1 MTVLESL
8 AEEHRKA
15 TTAAQ
20 TSGFRRNVATW
31 NQVDFNNVVDSWQ
44 QQLPRVT
51 RVAEDVQEFSV
62 IDAAAFMTVAS
73 AVQGRDIDDQINVD
87 SYVGAM
93 PYTGADLDAAFAG
106 PAYRTLEAVRQNKP
120 PNVAMY
126 AGVAELA
133 RLTHAV
139 TFDTAEEA
147 SLTVALSQHLTYQ
160 RIPQVGCCV
169 RCSMLTGQYFTSKV
183 FKRHPHCR
191 CVHIPVLDPADAPKR
206 SNDPY
211 ELFNALSEEEQNKI
225 WTKAGAQAI
234 RDGADIYQVG
244 NSLTRPLPHRRSRR
258 FTSEGAGK
266 HGWYRNNAPAGKA
279 GKRRLTVHEIY
290 RRADGD
296 THTAKRL
303 MREYGYLLGP
313 QDPNGLNAGLHMTNA
328 GKKWLKQKAL
338 NEWKA
343 AHGVWDRSV
352 RQPKAWDAFPDLHKR
367 VADLQATRA
376 VARTLERQRVY
387 QLRVHAYEAIALAE
401 AGRRVVNASRPVPGP
416 SPSLGSRRP
425 VRPQENKPATATGGA
440 GGRGNGNNRSRA
452 LANGGYPSDWE
463 KYETNRWALEDFD
476 VVDWFGN
483 SQVQARIKDVARLS
497 FEKHKKWSKESGS
510 KWSADVETYEDT
522 LEIVRRSLSSEV
534 DRRYNNVHNS
544 WTFEF
549 EDPVTRKRFRV
560 AIDANS
566 PVVTRSIHPVGNW

>member
-87 SYVGAM
+87 SYVGSM

-147 SLTVALSQHLTYQ
+147 SLAVALSQHLTYQ

-191 CVHIPVLDPADAPKR
+191 CVHVPVLDPADAPKR

-266 HGWYRNNAPAGKA
+266 HGWYRNHAPAGKA

-387 QLRVHAYEAIALAE
+387 KLRVHAYEAIALAE

-425 VRPQENKPATATGGA
+425 VRPKDRPPELATGGA
-440 GGRGNGNNRSRA
+440 GGRGNGTPPVAPSSASDNWDEP
-452 LANGGYPSDWE
+452 LKIGGVTMPFTERNFPKYLTDGELQHILDEHLYSNDPDKTRLPRTWGRDPEIIKMKLEEVLDRVRTIGRFNSDS
-463 KYETNRWALEDFD
+463 KTAVRL
-476 VVDWFGN
+476 
-483 SQVQARIKDVARLS
+483 QV
-497 FEKHKKWSKESGS
+497 
-510 KWSADVETYEDT
+510 
-522 LEIVRRSLSSEV
+522 
-534 DRRYNNVHNS
+534 
-544 WTFEF
+544 TFEGREWLVVLHKSAKPGVISMF
-549 EDPVTRKRFRV
+549 PLSKR
-560 AIDANS
+560 
-566 PVVTRSIHPVGNW
+566 

>member
-191 CVHIPVLDPADAPKR
+191 CVHVPVLDPADAPKR

-387 QLRVHAYEAIALAE
+387 KLRVHAYEAIALAE
-401 AGRRVVNASRPVPGP
+401 AGRRVVTASRPVPGP

-425 VRPQENKPATATGGA
+425 VRPHEHKPATATGGA
-440 GGRGNGNNRSRA
+440 GGRGNGTPPVAPSSSSDNWDEPMKI
-452 LANGGYPSDWE
+452 GGVTMPFAERDFPMHLTDGELHHVLDEHLYSKDPSKSQIPRTWGRDPAYI
-463 KYETNRWALEDFD
+463 KTKLED
-476 VVDWFGN
+476 VL
-483 SQVQARIKDVARLS
+483 VQAKSAATEAKIT
-497 FEKHKKWSKESGS
+497 SGT
-510 KWSADVETYEDT
+510 VEILVTYEGRVWAVI
-522 LEIVRRSLSSEV
+522 LHRS
-534 DRRYNNVHNS
+534 
-544 WTFEF
+544 
-549 EDPVTRKRFRV
+549 KRPGLV
-560 AIDANS
+560 S
-566 PVVTRSIHPVGNW
+566 MYPK